1 MPRELLFNI
10 TIIDIDFFYYGGY
23 KLEKF
28 EVMVIKTMFVFRIR
42 ILLKDQVILP
52 VLQKLPQMHFCLSLY
67 HLGRYMGVIVPFYNV

>member
-1 MPRELLFNI
+1 
-10 TIIDIDFFYYGGY
+10 
-23 KLEKF
+23 
-28 EVMVIKTMFVFRIR
+28 MVIKTMFVFRIR